1 MYRFAL
7 DRLKEWKAK
16 GTRKPLVIRGAR
28 QVGKSFLVEMF
39 AKEAFENLVKLDFE
53 KMPDLASIFRSKS
66 PSIIIPLLEARFN
79 SNIKIG
85 KTLLFLDEIQAS
97 PEVFAAIRYFYEE
110 LPALHVIA
118 AGSLLEFVLK
128 EHEFSMPVGRIEYM
142 HIGPIQFEEFLIAAQ
157 KEKLRQYLCDYKIGE
172 DIPSSIHNELMQ
184 MMKRFLVIGGMPESV
199 SVFLRSNSYRECESV
214 QQSIISTYRDD
225 FNKYAKRTDPRRL
238 EKVFNKVPQ
247 MVGQK
252 FKYSQIDREERS
264 RDLKAALDMLSMARV
279 VSPVYHSS
287 ANGVPL
293 RAEMDDSRFKVLF
306 LDVGLLN
313 RSCGLGISE
322 FEGVVDAMTVNAGA
336 VCEQFVGQHLMYQQ
350 QSFEEPELFYWVRE
364 KKTSIAEVDYL
375 LSIGTNIVPV
385 EVKAGKSGTLKSLQV
400 FLCEKE
406 RDIGLRF
413 NSDLPSLMNTMTNI
427 PAGNNRP
434 FKLLSLPLYMIGQ
447 AKRLIGSCHCESS

>member
-7 DRLKEWKAK
+7 DHLKEWKEK

-39 AKEAFENLVKLDFE
+39 AKEAFENLVKIDFE
-53 KMPDLASIFRSKS
+53 KMPDMSSLFRSKS
-66 PSIIIPLLEARFN
+66 PGTIIPLIEAKFN
-79 SNIKIG
+79 ANIKLG
-85 KTLLFLDEIQAS
+85 KTLLFLDEIQAA
-97 PEVFAAIRYFYEE
+97 PEVFAAIRYFYED

-128 EHEFSMPVGRIEYM
+128 EHEFAMPVGRIEYM
-142 HIGPIQFEEFLIAAQ
+142 HLGPMQFEEFLIAAQ
-157 KEKLRQYLCDYKIGE
+157 KEKLRQYLCNYKLGE
-172 DIPSSIHNELMQ
+172 DVPSSIHDEFMQ
-184 MMKRFLVIGGMPESV
+184 LVKRFLVTGGMPEAV
-199 SVFLRSNSYRECESV
+199 SVFLNSNSYRECESV

-225 FNKYAKRTDPRRL
+225 FNKYAKRADPRRL
-238 EKVFNKVPQ
+238 EKIFNKVPQ

-264 RDLKAALDMLSMARV
+264 RDLKAALDMLSLAKV
-279 VSPVYHSS
+279 VSCVYHSS

-293 RAEMDDSRFKVLF
+293 RAEMDDSTFKVLF

-322 FEGVVDAMTVNAGA
+322 FEGVPDIMTVNAGA
-336 VCEQFVGQHLMYQQ
+336 VCEQFVGQHLMYPQRF
-350 QSFEEPELFYWVRE
+350 FEEPELFYWVRE
-364 KKTSIAEVDYL
+364 KKISNAEVDYL
-375 LSIGTNIVPV
+375 LSIGTDIVPV

-406 RDIGLRF
+406 RGVGLRF
-413 NSDLPSLMNTMTNI
+413 NSDLPSVVNTMTSL
-427 PAGNNRP
+427 PTGNNRP
-434 FKLLSLPLYMIGQ
+434 FKLISLPFYMIGQ
-447 AKRLIGSCHCESS
+447 AKRLCSILSSNP

>member
-7 DRLKEWKAK
+7 DYLKEWKEK
-16 GTRKPLVIRGAR
+16 SIRKPLVIRGAR

-39 AKEAFENLVKLDFE
+39 AKEAFENLVKIDLE
-53 KMPDLASIFRSKS
+53 KMPDMASLFRSRS
-66 PSIIIPLLEARFN
+66 PSTILPLLEARFN
-79 SNIKIG
+79 ADIKLG

-97 PEVFAAIRYFYEE
+97 PEVFATIRYFYEE
-110 LPALHVIA
+110 LPTLHVIA

-142 HIGPIQFEEFLIAAQ
+142 HIGPMQFEEFLIAAQ
-157 KEKLRQYLCDYKIGE
+157 KEKLRQYLCDYKLGE
-172 DIPSSIHNELMQ
+172 DIPSSIHDELMQ
-184 MMKRFLVIGGMPESV
+184 MVKQFLMIGGMPEAV
-199 SVFLRSNSYRECESV
+199 SVFLSSNSYRECESV

-225 FNKYAKRTDPRRL
+225 FNKYAKRADPRRL

-264 RDLKAALDMLSMARV
+264 RDLKVALDLLSMARV
-279 VSPVYHSS
+279 VSPVHHSS

-313 RSCGLGISE
+313 HSCGLGISE
-322 FEGVVDAMTVNAGA
+322 FEGVLDIMTVNAGA
-336 VCEQFVGQHLMYQQ
+336 VCEQFVGQHLMYLQQ
-350 QSFEEPELFYWVRE
+350 FFEEPELFYWVRE
-364 KKTSIAEVDYL
+364 KKISNAEVDYL
-375 LSIGTNIVPV
+375 LSIGTDIVPV

-400 FLCEKE
+400 FLCEKK
-406 RDIGLRF
+406 RGIGLRF
-413 NSDLPSLMNTMTNI
+413 NSDLPSLMNTMTSL
-427 PAGNNRP
+427 PTGNNRP

-447 AKRLIGSCHCESS
+447 TKRICSSLY